1 MENKRKFISW
11 RRVSTKKQGKSG
23 LGLEAQK
30 DLINYFVNAEN
41 GILIE
46 DYVEVY
52 TGTDLSGCTE
62 LKKAME
68 HCKEIGATLIIAK
81 TDRFRNTIE
90 ALQTYD
96 DMNGNIYFCD
106 LPHTDKF
113 TLTLFFAL
121 SEREALMVSIRTKA
135 ALKAKAERGE
145 TWDRKGRETI
155 HKAQAVS
162 HQRSRDKA
170 IKDEKNKRFVKQ
182 ITIFEEDNNII
193 LKRGIDQRYFELF
206 AQHLNRYEIK
216 TSTGQEWNKKRVYA
230 FVCKSKTR
238 LGLEW

>member
-1 MENKRKFISW
+1 MENENKRKFISW

-121 SEREALMVSIRTKA
+121 SE
-135 ALKAKAERGE
+135 
-145 TWDRKGRETI
+145 KGGFDGLNPYQSRI
-155 HKAQAVS
+155 KS
-162 HQRSRDKA
+162 PKGQR
-170 IKDEKNKRFVKQ
+170 
-182 ITIFEEDNNII
+182 
-193 LKRGIDQRYFELF
+193 
-206 AQHLNRYEIK
+206 
-216 TSTGQEWNKKRVYA
+216 
-230 FVCKSKTR
+230 C
-238 LGLEW
+238 